1 MVNFTKKTYLFPGQG
16 AQYVGMGKDIYENS
30 AGAKKLYNRAN
41 KVLGFDLADICFSG
55 KQEMLN
61 RTSIC
66 QPAILV
72 TSLAIIEA
80 LKEQNCHDFNC
91 FAVAGLSLGEY
102 TALVFA
108 EAIAFE
114 DAINLVSNRGK
125 YMEEACDQ
133 HPGGMLTIMG
143 LDDKEV
149 KKICE
154 DVRWK
159 GAISPANYNYPG
171 QVVVSGEKE
180 AINEASKT
188 ALERGAKMVVP
199 LNVNGAFHSNLMKS
213 ASSKLEEQLNKVTI
227 LKSKV
232 PVARNVDGKYV
243 SEPDE
248 IRLSLI
254 KQLTNPVLW
263 RHSVQNLISDGV
275 EEFYGIGPGRV
286 MVGIMKK
293 INRKKKINS
302 IDKFESFRYN

>member
-41 KVLGFDLADICFSG
+41 EVLGFNLSDICFTG
-55 KQEMLN
+55 GQEMLN

-80 LKEQNCHDFNC
+80 LKEQECHDFSC

-108 EAIAFE
+108 GALEFE

-133 HPGGMLTIMG
+133 HPGGMLTIIG
-143 LDDKEV
+143 LDDKTV
-149 KKICE
+149 KEICN
-154 DVRWK
+154 DVKWK
-159 GAISPANYNYPG
+159 GAIIPANYNYPG
-171 QVVVSGEKE
+171 QVVVSGENE

-188 ALERGAKMVVP
+188 AMERGAKMVIP
-199 LNVNGAFHSNLMKS
+199 LDVNGAFHSDLMKS
-213 ASSKLEEQLNKVTI
+213 ASNKLEEQLNKVTI
-227 LKSKV
+227 SKAKV

-293 INRKKKINS
+293 IDRKKKINS